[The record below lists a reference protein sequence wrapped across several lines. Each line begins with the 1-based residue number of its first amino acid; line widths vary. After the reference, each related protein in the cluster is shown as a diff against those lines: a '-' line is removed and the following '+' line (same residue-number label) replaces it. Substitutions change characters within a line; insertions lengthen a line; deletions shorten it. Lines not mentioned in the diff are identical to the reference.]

1 MKIKIDQ
8 HQEIGT
14 WEPVQ
19 LPQDHKVIGC
29 QWVFAVKTKPDGQFE
44 KGKAR
49 VVAQGFTQRPGMD
62 YYDITSPVIKFNSLQ
77 LLLAIANTLNWEI
90 EMMDIIRTYLN
101 SELEEEIYMKL
112 PRGFNDRSG
121 QVLKLHWAIYGL
133 KQVGCA
139 WYNWLRK
146 TLLNLRYIQS
156 ITNECLY
163 IQKGE
168 SGINIIAAYV
178 DDLGL
183 VSNTKTRMAKVKE
196 ELNKKLPITDLGEMK
211 ILGVKVGIS

>member
-29 QWVFAVKTKPDGQFE
+29 QWVFTVKTKPDGQFE

-90 EMMDIIRTYLN
+90 EMMDIIGTYLN

-133 KQVGCA
+133 KQVGRA

-156 ITNECLY
+156 ITDECLY
-163 IQKGE
+163 IQKE
-168 SGINIIAAYV
+168 
-178 DDLGL
+178 DLVL
-183 VSNTKTRMAKVKE
+183 TS
-196 ELNKKLPITDLGEMK
+196 LLPMLMT
-211 ILGVKVGIS
+211 